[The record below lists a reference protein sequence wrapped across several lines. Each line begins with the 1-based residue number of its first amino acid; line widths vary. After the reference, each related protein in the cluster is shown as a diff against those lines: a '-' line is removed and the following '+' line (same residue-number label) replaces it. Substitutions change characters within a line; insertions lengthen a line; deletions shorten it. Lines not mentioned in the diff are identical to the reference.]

1 MKKLILIFSVLTL
14 VLSGCNGYET
24 AVNEALGNFENDLEA
39 LKQRVERLEKQCTE
53 INNNISALQTIVTAL
68 QENDYVTAVT
78 PVTEN
83 GKQVGYR
90 ISFTKSS
97 DITIY
102 HGKDGK
108 DGANGADGED
118 GKDGTNGTD
127 GTNGADGADGHTPVI
142 GVAKDTDEV
151 YYWTVDGQ
159 WLLDADG
166 NKVRATGTN
175 GKDGA
180 DGEDGK
186 DGTNGADGAD
196 GTNGA
201 DGKDGK
207 DGITP
212 KFKIENGYWYIS
224 YDNGSSWEQVG
235 KATGEDGKDGANG
248 TDGEDGS
255 DAVAPDSIFKSVT
268 EDDTYVYFTLSD
280 DTVITV
286 PKATATLPKSV
297 TFVPRYKDGMATVTV
312 DNSGAATAVLDFL
325 ISPKSVAATI
335 ATAWKNSLSMSAVQT
350 ATRAIEF
357 VDMPIS
363 ACTADSDKGI
373 ITVTASGANL
383 PKSFFAGA
391 TNYSAALFISNAED
405 TVTSEFIPL
414 YTASAEEG
422 EDNVPEQVEN
432 ITIPDAAFKSYLLSI
447 YDINS
452 DGELDTYEATFVEN
466 IICPNSN
473 IADMTGLEYCVN
485 LKNLD
490 CSGNNLTT
498 LNTSSNTAM
507 TALKCNNNSLTDIDL
522 SANTALSLL
531 DCSNNQLS
539 KLVLATNTKLEHLTC
554 ANLQITSLNII
565 NNTWLTKVDCHN
577 NAQLSTLTSFDF
589 ATSNMRLYVDNGL
602 TIYDKTGN
610 EQSLRVGDLV
620 QFSQTACG
628 IVFSATESATKF
640 ISTTESQSAW
650 GEAGVVTGAADA
662 DNGAT
667 NMATIQSAVTDWATK
682 CTALKWCTDL
692 GEGWYLPAKSEVK
705 AAYDQ
710 KTLLDT
716 VLSDNGMTTFSAGNY
731 WSSTEDSAN
740 VCYVDFTSGNIASA
754 TQSESYY
761 VRAVIALQG
770 EGGTLTPEPEVPE
783 PEVPEVVAGPNN
795 SISYTSSDSYELA
808 LYTEMGFGANI
819 TSTTFDAET
828 KSGTII
834 FDGDVTRIP
843 TMAFKN
849 CLTLKTITLPGSIT
863 KIEDE
868 AFYGCK
874 GLTTIDIP
882 NTVLSIGISAFFD
895 CTALKSANLGTGV
908 TTIDNMAFK
917 SCSALE
923 SITIPESVT
932 TLGYQV
938 FMDCDGLT
946 AFYGK
951 FSSNDKRCLIVN
963 GSLEY
968 FAPAGVTEYTTPAAA
983 TSIQSHAF
991 YDYDELTTL
1000 TISNNVTSYI
1010 GKSAFCGCSKLTN
1023 VTIGT
1028 SVTEIGIYAFY
1039 ESGIK
1044 SIVIPDSVKSIGEQ
1058 AFYQCKSLGTA
1069 TIGNGVTTIGKSA
1082 FYNCTNMTGITIGTS
1097 VAQIDSAAFAGCSAL
1112 NRVDITDLAAWCN
1125 ITFSDSTSNPLDYA
1139 KNLYL
1144 NGTLVTRLIIP
1155 NTVTTIKDYCFY
1167 DADCIKSATIHDG
1180 VTSIGY
1186 RAFQNCE
1193 GLTNVSIGSGVLTI
1207 GDNAFEYCRNLG
1219 LVYCKAVNPPGGC
1232 YCAFHNNASD
1242 RKIYVPTASV
1252 DAYKAA
1258 SYWKN
1263 YAGAIYGYDF

>member
-1 MKKLILIFSVLTL
+1 M
-14 VLSGCNGYET
+14 
-24 AVNEALGNFENDLEA
+24 
-39 LKQRVERLEKQCTE
+39 
-53 INNNISALQTIVTAL
+53 
-68 QENDYVTAVT
+68 
-78 PVTEN
+78 
-83 GKQVGYR
+83 
-90 ISFTKSS
+90 
-97 DITIY
+97 
-102 HGKDGK
+102 
-108 DGANGADGED
+108 
-118 GKDGTNGTD
+118 
-127 GTNGADGADGHTPVI
+127 
-142 GVAKDTDEV
+142 
-151 YYWTVDGQ
+151 
-159 WLLDADG
+159 
-166 NKVRATGTN
+166 
-175 GKDGA
+175 
-180 DGEDGK
+180 
-186 DGTNGADGAD
+186 
-196 GTNGA
+196 
-201 DGKDGK
+201 
-207 DGITP
+207 
-212 KFKIENGYWYIS
+212 
-224 YDNGSSWEQVG
+224 G

-312 DNSGAATAVLDFL
+312 DNNGAATAVLDFL
-325 ISPKSVAATI
+325 IAPKSVAATI

-740 VCYVDFTSGNIASA
+740 VCYVDFTSGTIASA

-908 TTIDNMAFK
+908 TTIGNMAFK

-983 TSIQSHAF
+983 TSIQSYAF

-1000 TISNNVTSYI
+1000 TISNNVTSSI
-1010 GKSAFCGCSKLTN
+1010 GHSAFFACDGLTD
-1023 VTIGT
+1023 VTIGNGVT
-1028 SVTEIGIYAFY
+1028 SIENAAFENCVKLAKVTIGKSVTEISGWVFKN
-1039 ESGIK
+1039 SGIK

-1069 TIGNGVTTIGKSA
+1069 TIGNGVTTIGKEA
-1082 FYNCTNMTGITIGTS
+1082 FDNCTNMTGITIGTS
-1097 VAQIDSAAFAGCSAL
+1097 VAQIDSYAFYECSAL

-1125 ITFSDSTSNPLDYA
+1125 ITFNYESSNPLNYA

-1155 NTVTTIKDYCFY
+1155 NTVTTIKAHCFY
-1167 DADCIKSATIHDG
+1167 NADCIKSATIHDG
-1180 VTSIGY
+1180 VTSIKDY
-1186 RAFQNCE
+1186 AFKNCD

-1207 GDNAFEYCRNLG
+1207 GYEAFRSCNNLG
-1219 LVYCKAVNPPGGC
+1219 LVYCKAVNPPGGSS
-1232 YCAFHNNASD
+1232 YMFYYNASD

-1252 DAYKAA
+1252 SAYKAA
-1258 SYWKN
+1258 SHWSN
-1263 YAGAIYGYDF
+1263 YAGSIYGYDF